1 MTIEIEIVM
10 FWISSIYIIPI
21 WSLMWFAPRHNIT
34 KKVVGDLRISVLPLL
49 IPYAIL
55 AIPSLPE
62 IFITLGA
69 EMPTPEIIVEF
80 FSDDKVIIVGWLH
93 FLAFD
98 VLAGRYIWLRMLAC
112 DRPIYVSTPILIL
125 GMMVAPLGFLIGLF
139 ATWEY
144 QETKVAE
151 IELMS
156 KHDLEKTLQQ

>member
-1 MTIEIEIVM
+1 MEIEHVM

-21 WSLMWFAPRHNIT
+21 WGLMWFAPRHDIT
-34 KKVVGDLRISVLPLL
+34 KKIVGDLRIAVLPLC

-55 AIPSLPE
+55 AIPSLPD
-62 IFITLGA
+62 IFITLGP

-112 DRPIYVSTPILIL
+112 NRPMYVSTPTLVL
-125 GMMVAPLGFLIGLF
+125 GMMVAPLGFLIGML

-144 QETKVAE
+144 QESAVPG
-151 IELMS
+151 IE
-156 KHDLEKTLQQ
+156 

>member
-1 MTIEIEIVM
+1 
-10 FWISSIYIIPI
+10 
-21 WSLMWFAPRHNIT
+21 MWFAPRHNIT
-34 KKVVGDLRISVLPLL
+34 KKIVGDLRIAVLPLL

-55 AIPSLPE
+55 AIPSLQD

-112 DRPIYVSTPILIL
+112 NRPMYVSTPTLVL
-125 GMMVAPLGFLIGLF
+125 GMMVAPLGFLIGML

-144 QETKVAE
+144 QESAVPVTE
-151 IELMS
+151 
-156 KHDLEKTLQQ
+156 